1 MKGVFI
7 HEEQR
12 VVIIDWQR
20 LFNFSFS
27 SSAICR
33 GLYWTSRFKVASK
46 TLRVNYSSW
55 ERLSVQRSLL
65 IWEYSPWAG
74 FPVLAQ
80 FWEHTSPSSEFTNS
94 MAKCITT
101 PITLYGDA
109 LIPDQ

>member
-65 IWEYSPWAG
+65 IWVIFSLGWIPCVG
-74 FPVLAQ
+74 
-80 FWEHTSPSSEFTNS
+80 
-94 MAKCITT
+94 
-101 PITLYGDA
+101 PILGAY
-109 LIPDQ
+109 